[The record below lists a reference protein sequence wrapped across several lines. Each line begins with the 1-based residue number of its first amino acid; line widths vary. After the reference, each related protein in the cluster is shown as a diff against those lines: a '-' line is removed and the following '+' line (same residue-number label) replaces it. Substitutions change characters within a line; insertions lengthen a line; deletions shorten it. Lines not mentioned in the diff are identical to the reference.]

1 MSDRSPTQEVEIKLA
16 VSDLAEFRARIE
28 RAGFGES
35 SPRVFEANVVFDTP
49 EKRLRQARELLR
61 LRQVGSRFIL
71 TYKGP
76 PSPGRHKSRE
86 ELEQQL
92 HSGEP
97 FTTILARLGFLPVF
111 RYEKYRAE
119 FMRPSEQ
126 GTLTLDETPIGNFI
140 ELEGPPDWI
149 DNVAAELGF
158 AADDYITASYGTLFL
173 EHRDRTGSTAEHMVF
188 AAPAG

>member
-1 MSDRSPTQEVEIKLA
+1 MADRSTTQEVEIKLP
-16 VSDLAEFRARIE
+16 VSDLAEFRTRIVRARF
-28 RAGFGES
+28 RES

-49 EKRLRQARELLR
+49 EKQLRQSRELLR

-119 FMRPSEQ
+119 FTRPSEQ

-149 DNVAAELGF
+149 DTVAADLGF
-158 AADDYITASYGTLFL
+158 TGDDYITASYGTLFL
-173 EHRDRTGSTAEHMVF
+173 EHRERTGSTAEHMVF
-188 AAPAG
+188 GEPAE